1 MLEVQNGDIIRF
13 KNDNVRDWV
22 ALHYTCGELRRRE
35 KFNKNVK
42 DNTGYYLFG
51 GLWYEG
57 NALTDKPYGKCMG
70 ILKRGMFADIEIV
83 GNISNRDDYL
93 QYKKCEKIL
102 K

>member
-1 MLEVQNGDIIRF
+1 MLEIKNGDIIRF

-57 NALTDKPYGKCMG
+57 NALTDKPYGKCKGM
-70 ILKRGMFADIEIV
+70 LKRGTFADIEIV
-83 GNISNRDDYL
+83 GNISNRDYYL
-93 QYKKCEKIL
+93 QYKKYEKIL